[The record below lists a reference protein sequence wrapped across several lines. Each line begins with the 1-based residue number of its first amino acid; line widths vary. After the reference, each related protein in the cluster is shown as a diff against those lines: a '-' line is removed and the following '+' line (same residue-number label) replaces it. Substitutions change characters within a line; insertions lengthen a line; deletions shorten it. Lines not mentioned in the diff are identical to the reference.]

1 MEKVGR
7 GNAIAN
13 AANPVFW
20 MKSLLS
26 GENWVL
32 YLSED
37 FMVVDG
43 VSSLV

>member
-1 MEKVGR
+1 MEKE
-7 GNAIAN
+7 GNGKAIAN

-37 FMVVDG
+37 FMVVDW
-43 VSSLV
+43 VSN